1 MSKAAKTLDRILD
14 GAIACYTRDGI
25 SKTSLDEVARAAG
38 VGRTTLYRYVDN
50 RDDLLAKVLLRD
62 ARLQQEELLILLRSH
77 DNFASWLVDSM
88 VHVMRARRTRPMN
101 ALLFGADSGGLLE
114 RISLEPANFYG
125 VAEELL
131 APLFGANQLSKQRN
145 SRHCGRVLFTDRIQ
159 LQVGAVHVSRE
170 TEQLAQKTAGRDIG
184 GVFLDQFIRSGNR
197 SQNPFWT
204 PGRSR
209 ALFVDHR
216 CLGWHIPQ
224 DED

>member
-14 GAIACYTRDGI
+14 GAISCYTRDGI

-38 VGRTTLYRYVDN
+38 VGRTTLYRYIDN

-131 APLFGANQLSKQRN
+131 APLFEVAQAQGQIREGVTLQNAARW
-145 SRHCGRVLFTDRIQ
+145 TARIQ
-159 LQVGAVHVSRE
+159 LSLINYPEEFLEDEEALRE
-170 TEQLAQKTAGRDIG
+170 YVKLFFLPSLVKDAG
-184 GVFLDQFIRSGNR
+184 
-197 SQNPFWT
+197 
-204 PGRSR
+204 
-209 ALFVDHR
+209 
-216 CLGWHIPQ
+216 
-224 DED
+224 